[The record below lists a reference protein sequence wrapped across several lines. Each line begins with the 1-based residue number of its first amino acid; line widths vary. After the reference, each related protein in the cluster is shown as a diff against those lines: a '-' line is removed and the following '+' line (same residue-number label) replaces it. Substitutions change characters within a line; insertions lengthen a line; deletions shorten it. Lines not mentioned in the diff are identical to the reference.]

1 MEILQN
7 IAVIAN
13 GIKTKTVMKKYD
25 EYIVA
30 VEAGNLYDSRMG
42 GHSYS
47 MWTTDCL
54 HNTDCRFIKEK
65 KQSVIKH
72 I

>member
-1 MEILQN
+1 MLKKCD
-7 IAVIAN
+7 AN
-13 GIKTKTVMKKYD
+13 CDAKVPH
-25 EYIVA
+25 
-30 VEAGNLYDSRMG
+30 L
-42 GHSYS
+42 
-47 MWTTDCL
+47 WTDCL